1 MALYINNKQTGEIS
15 QIAGIQ
21 AVDELLNEESIN
33 PVQNKTITAKLKD
46 INKIINEVKKSVSDG
61 KSKVASAITEKGVST
76 EATDTFDTMAKNIG
90 KIRTGTSNT
99 PILSTTM
106 TSDIVNTPIL
116 STTMTSDIV
125 QCQVTHEIDN
135 TLD

>member
-61 KSKVASAITEKGVST
+61 KSKVASAITEKSVST

-106 TSDIVNTPIL
+106 TSDIV
-116 STTMTSDIV
+116 
-125 QCQVTHEIDN
+125 QCRVTHEIDN